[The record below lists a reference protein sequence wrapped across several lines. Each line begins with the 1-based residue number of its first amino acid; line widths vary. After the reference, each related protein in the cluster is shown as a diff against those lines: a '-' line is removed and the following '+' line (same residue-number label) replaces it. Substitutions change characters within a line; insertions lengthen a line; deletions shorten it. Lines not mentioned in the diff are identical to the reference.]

1 MYIRDSITKCRE
13 PSKIKIN
20 KINYILLKS
29 FTDEIY
35 TQALYVLFSEC
46 QVRDLLLLNLN
57 LNLNLFLNLILKVS
71 LQLLSLL
78 KINQTV
84 KPFG

>member
-57 LNLNLFLNLILKVS
+57 LNLFLNLILKVS